1 MGSTG
6 IFVRTK
12 AITRLL
18 FTVGVVTWLALV
30 FTDLSNLF
38 SVVNG
43 IKPDVPIWLPGV
55 ILNLFI
61 LSLFYYYKLKIE
73 RDEVLNFVDLL
84 WRVFATGLIATVTSL
99 ALRLVEFLLN
109 NTKLTTHP
117 VFQDLFYLINLGLMI
132 SFLMMAFSAWKRLIL
147 YQKSKWLLRLWAFF
161 EFGLL
166 ITLIYNSFRVP
177 LIEWLYVTLLGI
189 FIVVGLVLSGN
200 MKWVAFLNFRQKWT
214 SLLLLLLTVF
224 YLLYIFYTNSSLSER
239 IGNVYPYFTHYRYH
253 IFILSLMVFVTGYS
267 IFSFLVILFNLP
279 TTSVFEQKLEEV
291 VNFQRISQSIQT
303 EQSEE
308 SVYNILL
315 ETSVSSVFADAAWLE
330 INSNAHEQKLFTYK
344 ITDKESHDIINHLNA
359 HNIKGVFDQGSEK
372 TKNLSKHLAS
382 LKGSRFRSILA
393 FPIYVKGDNIG
404 TLALLKELPE
414 SFNKEMTKIV
424 STFSNQAGISIENFR
439 LMEEALQN
447 ERYKEE
453 LKIAKMV
460 QKSLLPTLL
469 EQDIDFEIAA
479 FSESA
484 DEVGGD
490 YYDTLRVNEN
500 LVSIIIAD
508 VSGKG
513 TTAAFHMSQMKGIF
527 HSLAQRDIEP
537 DNFMVLANQALVY
550 CLERGS
556 FISATYFIINTQTK
570 KIRYARAGHCPVL
583 YYSAEKQT
591 LEYFKDKGVALGMV
605 RNRSYSNFIQAYE
618 FEYKPGD
625 LMVLYTDGITEA
637 KDNKGTEFGYD
648 RLLSMVKDVHLLSA
662 KGIQDHLIGKLYEFT
677 GTDNI
682 DDDYTTMIVKFNEH
696 EKSGQ
701 QVNRQDTKEGTLIS
715 K

>member
-1 MGSTG
+1 M
-6 IFVRTK
+6 
-12 AITRLL
+12 L
-18 FTVGVVTWLALV
+18 FTDISIL
-30 FTDLSNLF
+30 LS
-38 SVVNG
+38 SVNN
-43 IKPDVPIWLPGV
+43 IKPDVPVWLPGI

-61 LSLFYYYKLKIE
+61 VSLFYYYKIKIE

-84 WRVFATGLIATVTSL
+84 WRVFATGLIATVISL
-99 ALRLVEFLLN
+99 GLRLIEYLLGD
-109 NTKLTTHP
+109 TTLTRHI
-117 VFQDLFYLINLGLMI
+117 VFRDLVYIINLGLMI
-132 SFLMMAFSAWKRLIL
+132 GFLMMAFAAWKRLIL

-161 EFGLL
+161 EIGLL
-166 ITLIYNSFRVP
+166 ISLVYNSFKFPVV
-177 LIEWLYVTLLGI
+177 EWLYGTLLGI
-189 FIVVGLVLSGN
+189 FVVVGLVLSGN

-224 YLLYIFYTNSSLSER
+224 YLLYIIYTNSSLSES
-239 IGNVYPYFTHYRYH
+239 IGNSSPYFTEYRYH
-253 IFILSLMVFVTGYS
+253 IFILSLIVFVTIYS

-330 INSNAHEQKLFTYK
+330 INSNAHEHKLFTYK
-344 ITDKESHDIINHLNA
+344 ITDKESYDIINHLKT
-359 HNIKGVFDQGSEK
+359 HNVKGVLDQGSEK

-393 FPIYVKGDNIG
+393 FPIYVKGQNIG

-460 QKSLLPTLL
+460 QKSLLPTIL
-469 EQDIDFEIAA
+469 EQDQDFDIAA

-490 YYDTLRVNEN
+490 YYDTLRVDKH
-500 LVSIIIAD
+500 LISIIIAD

-527 HSLAQRDIEP
+527 HSLAQHDIEP
-537 DNFMVLANQALVY
+537 SNFMVQANQALVY

-570 KIRYARAGHCPVL
+570 TVRYARAGHCPVL
-583 YYSAEKQT
+583 YYCANSSSS
-591 LEYFKDKGVALGMV
+591 EYLKDKGVALGMV
-605 RNRSYSNFIQAYE
+605 RNKTYSSFIQSNS
-618 FEYKPGD
+618 FQYKPGD
-625 LMVLYTDGITEA
+625 IMVLYTDGVTEA
-637 KDNKGTEFGYD
+637 KDGKGEEFGYE
-648 RLLSMVKDVHLLSA
+648 RLANLVNEANGMTPSE
-662 KGIQDHLIGKLYEFT
+662 IQNHLINKLYEFS
-677 GTDNI
+677 GTSNI
-682 DDDYTTMIVKFNEH
+682 DDDYTTMIVKF
-696 EKSGQ
+696 
-701 QVNRQDTKEGTLIS
+701 KE
-715 K
+715 

>member
-1 MGSTG
+1 
-6 IFVRTK
+6 
-12 AITRLL
+12 
-18 FTVGVVTWLALV
+18 
-30 FTDLSNLF
+30 
-38 SVVNG
+38 
-43 IKPDVPIWLPGV
+43 
-55 ILNLFI
+55 
-61 LSLFYYYKLKIE
+61 
-73 RDEVLNFVDLL
+73 
-84 WRVFATGLIATVTSL
+84 
-99 ALRLVEFLLN
+99 
-109 NTKLTTHP
+109 
-117 VFQDLFYLINLGLMI
+117 MI
-132 SFLMMAFSAWKRLIL
+132 GFLMMAFAAWKRLIL

-161 EFGLL
+161 EIGLL
-166 ITLIYNSFRVP
+166 ISLVYNSFKFPVV
-177 LIEWLYVTLLGI
+177 EWLYGTLLGI
-189 FIVVGLVLSGN
+189 FVVVGLVLSGN

-224 YLLYIFYTNSSLSER
+224 YLLYIFYTNSSLSES
-239 IGNVYPYFTHYRYH
+239 IGNSSPYFTEYRYH
-253 IFILSLMVFVTGYS
+253 IFILSLIVFVTIYS

-330 INSNAHEQKLFTYK
+330 INSNAHEHKLFTYK
-344 ITDKESHDIINHLNA
+344 ITDKESYDIINHLKA
-359 HNIKGVFDQGSEK
+359 HNVKGVLDQGSEK

-393 FPIYVKGDNIG
+393 FPIYVKGQNIG

-460 QKSLLPTLL
+460 QKSLLPTIL
-469 EQDIDFEIAA
+469 EQDQDFDIAA

-490 YYDTLRVNEN
+490 YYDTLRVDKH
-500 LVSIIIAD
+500 LISIIIAD

-537 DNFMVLANQALVY
+537 SNFMIQANQALVY

-570 KIRYARAGHCPVL
+570 TIRYARAGHCPVL
-583 YYSAEKQT
+583 YYCAESNSSQY
-591 LEYFKDKGVALGMV
+591 LKDKGVALGMV
-605 RNRSYSNFIQAYE
+605 RNKTYSSFIQSNA
-618 FEYKPGD
+618 FQYKPGD
-625 LMVLYTDGITEA
+625 IMVLYTDGVTEA
-637 KDNKGTEFGYD
+637 KDGKGEEFGYD
-648 RLLSMVKDVHLLSA
+648 RLANMV
-662 KGIQDHLIGKLYEFT
+662 
-677 GTDNI
+677 
-682 DDDYTTMIVKFNEH
+682 NEANGMAPVRDS
-696 EKSGQ
+696 KSL
-701 QVNRQDTKEGTLIS
+701 D
-715 K
+715 

>member
-1 MGSTG
+1 M
-6 IFVRTK
+6 RTK

-18 FTVGVVTWLALV
+18 FTLGFITLLALV
-30 FTDLSNLF
+30 FMDLTVQVSLANNLPPEAP
-38 SVVNG
+38 S
-43 IKPDVPIWLPGV
+43 WLSGLV
-55 ILNLFI
+55 LNLFI

-84 WRVFATGLIATVTSL
+84 WRVFATGLVATVASL
-99 ALRLVEFLLN
+99 SLRLVEYLLN
-109 NTKLTTHP
+109 DTKLTTHI
-117 VFQDLFYLINLGLMI
+117 VFKDLIYLINLGLMI
-132 SFLMMAFSAWKRLIL
+132 SFLIMAYSAWKRLIL

-161 EFGLL
+161 EIGLL
-166 ITLIYNSFRVP
+166 ISLLYDSFGIQQ
-177 LIEWLYVTLLGI
+177 IEWSYIAFLSTLM
-189 FIVVGLVLSGN
+189 IVALILSGN

-224 YLLYIFYTNSSLSER
+224 YLLYIFYTNSTLAEDIDSQSA
-239 IGNVYPYFTHYRYH
+239 YFTDYRTNV
-253 IFILSLMVFVTGYS
+253 FVLSLIVFVTMYAM
-267 IFSFLVILFNLP
+267 FSFLVILFNLP

-330 INSNAHEQKLFTYK
+330 IHGTTLQKRVFTYK
-344 ITDKESHDIINHLNA
+344 ITDKESQDIINHLNS

-393 FPIYVKGDNIG
+393 FPIYVKGENIG
-404 TLALLKELPE
+404 SLALLKELPE
-414 SFNKEMTKIV
+414 GFNKEMTKIV
-424 STFSNQAGISIENFR
+424 ATFSNQAGISIENFR

-460 QKSLLPTLL
+460 QKSLLPAVL
-469 EQDIDFEIAA
+469 EQDKDFEIAA
-479 FSESA
+479 FSQSA

-490 YYDTLRVNEN
+490 YYDTLRINEN

-527 HSLAQRDIEP
+527 HSLSRKDVEP
-537 DNFMVLANQALVY
+537 DEFMRQANQALIH

-556 FISATYFIINTQTK
+556 FISATYFVINTSLKTV
-570 KIRYARAGHCPVL
+570 RYARAGHCPVL
-583 YYSAEKQT
+583 YYCSEKKSF
-591 LEYFKDKGVALGMV
+591 EYFKDKGVALGMV
-605 RNRSYSNFIQAYE
+605 RNKSYANFIQAYE
-618 FEYKPGD
+618 FGYRPGD

-637 KDNKGTEFGYD
+637 KDVKSEEFGYE
-648 RLLSMVKDVHLLSA
+648 RLLETVKDLHDLPA
-662 KGIQDHLIGKLYEFT
+662 KGVQDHLITKLYEFS

-682 DDDYTTMIVKFNEH
+682 DDDYTTMIVKFSSPQNA
-696 EKSGQ
+696 
-701 QVNRQDTKEGTLIS
+701 
-715 K
+715 